1 MSLLTDTII
10 VIISQIA
17 FFVGGWLFFV
27 RQLCRNYD
35 VRKRKVILSF
45 AITFALSCTMFE
57 LIIFEILAF
66 LQPSSRYLH
75 WRIGLYCMLFLL
87 VFLIPFYIAYL
98 LLNTIQIVR
107 DFRLVLCFTLIA
119 WCFYLYIFWKLGN
132 PFPISNRHEFFS
144 IEQCISRVGIIG
156 VTAMAILSGFGAVNC
171 PYTYMT
177 YFIKPVTEK
186 DISDAQKRLKQ
197 VMEIVA
203 TKKKHVARIE
213 YENSL
218 KSTFTS
224 SFSSMNNKWN
234 FLRRTLN
241 SSFISPTNH
250 NISYNLSTIKQD
262 IITYEEISSQLYSDL
277 VDLQA
282 IQQRIE
288 YSKTLKGK
296 YFHVLGHF
304 FSLYCVW
311 KIFIS
316 FINIVFNRVGKVDP
330 VTRGIELTVHY
341 FNLQFDVQFWSQYV
355 SFILIGIIVV
365 TSIRGLLITLT
376 KFFYFISSSRSSNVI
391 VLCLAQLMGM
401 YFISSVL
408 LIRMNMPAQY
418 RQIISQVLGDLQFNF
433 YHRWFDC
440 IFLLS
445 ALFSIGI
452 LYLHYRSSQ
461 QSISLYDK
469 NVQKML
475 LKFILIIGVSAT
487 ITRAECPLTVK
498 PEELAKCLRYITSGA
513 VGAALKDLKIVCSL
527 ASDIANC
534 ARREIVGCVAEKFGE
549 AALEEV
555 RIIAERCCPDRNNPT
570 CPIRDTVI
578 REQRCFAADSLVTLS
593 NGKQKSIA
601 DLKSG
606 DKLLAYDDKTKS
618 VLSTHLLTMLDF
630 QPHQFAFFKQV
641 TTSTGRQLSL
651 STSHLIPTDQHGYVM
666 AKNIR
671 IGMNIYAMNDNGIL
685 ISETVSNISDVIK
698 QGYIAPLTEEG
709 TIIVNNVAASCYAT
723 INSHYTAHAVLAP
736 MRWWY
741 SLFGISHKSNEAI
754 DSAMQDQ
761 RCFAADSLVT
771 LSNGKQKS
779 IADLKSGDKFLA
791 YDDKTKSVLSTH
803 LLTMLDFQP
812 HQFAFFKQVTTS
824 TGRQL
829 SLSTSH
835 LIPTDQHGYVM
846 AKNIRIGMNIYAMN
860 DNGILISETV
870 SNISDVIKQGY
881 IAPLTEEGTIIVNNV
896 AASCYATINSH
907 YTAHAVL
914 APMRWWYSLFGI
926 SHISNEAIG
935 IHWFPKMLYEITSI
949 LMPSL
954 IQT

>member
-1 MSLLTDTII
+1 MSLLTDTI
-10 VIISQIA
+10 VVTISQIA
-17 FFVGGWLFFV
+17 FFVGGWLFFF

-35 VRKRKVILSF
+35 VRNRIVILSF
-45 AITFALSCTMFE
+45 ALTFALSCTMFE

-75 WRIGLYCMLFLL
+75 WRIGLYFMLFLL

-98 LLNTIQIVR
+98 VLNTIKIVR
-107 DFRLVLCFTLIA
+107 DFRLVLSFTLIA
-119 WCFYLYIFWKLGN
+119 WCFYLYLFWKLGN
-132 PFPISNRHEFFS
+132 PFPMSNRHEFFS
-144 IEQCISRVGIIG
+144 MEQCISRVGIIG

-203 TKKKHVARIE
+203 TKKKRVAYIE

-241 SSFISPTNH
+241 SSLISSTN
-250 NISYNLSTIKQD
+250 NNLSYNLSTIKQD
-262 IITYEEISSQLYSDL
+262 IVTYEEISSQLYSDL

-469 NVQKML
+469 NVQK
-475 LKFILIIGVSAT
+475 V
-487 ITRAECPLTVK
+487 
-498 PEELAKCLRYITSGA
+498 ELS
-513 VGAALKDLKIVCSL
+513 
-527 ASDIANC
+527 
-534 ARREIVGCVAEKFGE
+534 
-549 AALEEV
+549 
-555 RIIAERCCPDRNNPT
+555 
-570 CPIRDTVI
+570 
-578 REQRCFAADSLVTLS
+578 
-593 NGKQKSIA
+593 
-601 DLKSG
+601 
-606 DKLLAYDDKTKS
+606 
-618 VLSTHLLTMLDF
+618 
-630 QPHQFAFFKQV
+630 
-641 TTSTGRQLSL
+641 
-651 STSHLIPTDQHGYVM
+651 
-666 AKNIR
+666 
-671 IGMNIYAMNDNGIL
+671 
-685 ISETVSNISDVIK
+685 
-698 QGYIAPLTEEG
+698 
-709 TIIVNNVAASCYAT
+709 
-723 INSHYTAHAVLAP
+723 
-736 MRWWY
+736 
-741 SLFGISHKSNEAI
+741 
-754 DSAMQDQ
+754 
-761 RCFAADSLVT
+761 
-771 LSNGKQKS
+771 
-779 IADLKSGDKFLA
+779 
-791 YDDKTKSVLSTH
+791 
-803 LLTMLDFQP
+803 
-812 HQFAFFKQVTTS
+812 
-824 TGRQL
+824 
-829 SLSTSH
+829 
-835 LIPTDQHGYVM
+835 
-846 AKNIRIGMNIYAMN
+846 
-860 DNGILISETV
+860 
-870 SNISDVIKQGY
+870 
-881 IAPLTEEGTIIVNNV
+881 
-896 AASCYATINSH
+896 
-907 YTAHAVL
+907 
-914 APMRWWYSLFGI
+914 
-926 SHISNEAIG
+926 
-935 IHWFPKMLYEITSI
+935 
-949 LMPSL
+949 
-954 IQT
+954 

>member
-1 MSLLTDTII
+1 MSLLTDTI
-10 VIISQIA
+10 VVTISQIV

-35 VRKRKVILSF
+35 VRNRIVILSF
-45 AITFALSCTMFE
+45 ALTFALSCTMFE
-57 LIIFEILAF
+57 LIIFEILAL
-66 LQPSSRYLH
+66 LQPASRYLH

-98 LLNTIQIVR
+98 LLNTVKIVR
-107 DFRLVLCFTLIA
+107 DFRLVLFFTLIA
-119 WCFYLYIFWKLGN
+119 WCFYLYMFWKLGN

-177 YFIKPVTEK
+177 YFIKPVTDK

-203 TKKKHVARIE
+203 TKKKKVAYIE

-218 KSTFTS
+218 KSTFS
-224 SFSSMNNKWN
+224 SSLNSMNNRWN

-241 SSFISPTNH
+241 SSFSSQSNS
-250 NISYNLSTIKQD
+250 NLSYNLSTIKQD
-262 IITYEEISSQLYSDL
+262 ISTYEEISSQLYSDL

-282 IQQRIE
+282 LQQRID

-311 KIFIS
+311 KILIS
-316 FINIVFNRVGKVDP
+316 FINIIFNRVGKVDP

-391 VLCLAQLMGM
+391 VLCLAQIMGM

-469 NVQKML
+469 NVQKIL
-475 LKFILIIGVSAT
+475 LKFILFIGILGST
-487 ITRAECPLTVK
+487 IQAQESKCQLLEK
-498 PEELAKCLRYITSGA
+498 PDELAKCLRYMTNA
-513 VGAALKDLKIVCSL
+513 VIGAATNDLKMICTI
-527 ASDIANC
+527 ASDIATC
-534 ARREIVGCVAEKFGE
+534 AKKEIAFCLAEEIGK
-549 AALEEV
+549 ATLDTVIDLADH
-555 RIIAERCCPDRNNPT
+555 CCPNREHPR
-570 CPIRDTVI
+570 CPIRSSTI
-578 REQRCFAADSLVTLS
+578 SMQRCFSADSLVTLS

-601 DLKSG
+601 HLQSG
-606 DKLLAYDDKTKS
+606 DALLAYNHKTKQIT
-618 VLSTHLLTMLDF
+618 STHLITMLDF
-630 QPHQFAFFKQV
+630 QPHHFAIFKQV
-641 TTSTGRQLSL
+641 TTGTGRQLSL
-651 STSHLIPTDQHGYVM
+651 TSSHLLPTDEHDYVM
-666 AKNIR
+666 AKNLD
-671 IGMNIYAMNDNGIL
+671 IGMNIYVMNDDGVMIRET
-685 ISETVSNISDVIK
+685 ISNLTDVVK
-698 QGYIAPLTEEG
+698 QGYMAPLTEEG
-709 TIIVNNVAASCYAT
+709 TLIVNNVVVSCYAT
-723 INSHYTAHAVLAP
+723 INSHYGAHMILAP

-741 SLFGISHKSNEAI
+741 NLFGMSS
-754 DSAMQDQ
+754 DAM
-761 RCFAADSLVT
+761 T
-771 LSNGKQKS
+771 
-779 IADLKSGDKFLA
+779 
-791 YDDKTKSVLSTH
+791 
-803 LLTMLDFQP
+803 
-812 HQFAFFKQVTTS
+812 
-824 TGRQL
+824 
-829 SLSTSH
+829 
-835 LIPTDQHGYVM
+835 
-846 AKNIRIGMNIYAMN
+846 
-860 DNGILISETV
+860 
-870 SNISDVIKQGY
+870 
-881 IAPLTEEGTIIVNNV
+881 
-896 AASCYATINSH
+896 
-907 YTAHAVL
+907 
-914 APMRWWYSLFGI
+914 
-926 SHISNEAIG
+926 G
-935 IHWFPKMLYEITSI
+935 IHWFPKMLYEMANTLIPSI
-949 LMPSL
+949 
-954 IQT
+954 IQK